1 MADSIGSDASE
12 LGRLA
17 ADLGKVA
24 DNAVPNIRKALDVT
38 SGKIRKTWREKLG
51 RSPTLPGLPGA
62 LSWDVTGEASLTGSV
77 LQSEIGFDKQR
88 YQGPLGN
95 ISEFGT
101 PTVTGRGFGLASL
114 HENEADFQRGLEIAI
129 EQAEREAGL

>member
-1 MADSIGSDASE
+1 MSDGMSFDFSE
-12 LGRLA
+12 LDELA
-17 ADLGKVA
+17 ADLGR
-24 DNAVPNIRKALDVT
+24 VPDKAGPNVEKAMHVT
-38 SGKIRKTWREKLG
+38 SGKIRQTWREKLA
-51 RSPTLPGLPGA
+51 RSRTLPGLPGA
-62 LSWDVTGEASLTGSV
+62 LSWDVTADASLTGSV
-77 LQSEIGFDKQR
+77 IRSEIGFDKNR

-95 ISEFGT
+95 ISEYGT